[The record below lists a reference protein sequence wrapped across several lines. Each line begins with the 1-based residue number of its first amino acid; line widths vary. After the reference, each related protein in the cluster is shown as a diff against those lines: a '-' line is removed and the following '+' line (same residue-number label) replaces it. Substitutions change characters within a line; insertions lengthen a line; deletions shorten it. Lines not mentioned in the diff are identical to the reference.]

1 MFKLVNSEEIN
12 VLRISI
18 NESTKNSISKIKKA
32 NQQMVSTA
40 EARKQLDTF
49 RTLMWRS
56 LVGILTGPLTSNACP
71 WLPLPNPLK
80 LKCTRNRTH
89 LLLQ

>member
-1 MFKLVNSEEIN
+1 MKALKTQSVKL
-12 VLRISI
+12 
-18 NESTKNSISKIKKA
+18 KKA
-32 NQQMVSTA
+32 NQQTVSTA